1 MHRYTAYILAVLI
14 SLLFVYCGGSGND
27 ADNAAKEK
35 QIASDVARQWT
46 RDKVHEV
53 SADIAEAVTDGI
65 TQGLE
70 PGVTTSVVKVAL
82 EKMASSVIEDQINA
96 SIRWTYSEPEKK
108 ADSQYEVVT
117 TASVTIVVPIPL
129 NDDKIYDASIDIRL
143 NVDIENEEVTERHI
157 DLSSVQFKEKEPTE
171 SGFRKGAP

>member
-1 MHRYTAYILAVLI
+1 MHRYAAFSLVVLMGLLLAH
-14 SLLFVYCGGSGND
+14 CGGSGND
-27 ADNAAKEK
+27 ADNAAREK

-53 SADIAEAVTDGI
+53 SADIAEIVTDEI
-65 TQGLE
+65 TQRME

-82 EKMASSVIEDQINA
+82 EKMAASVIEGQITET
-96 SIRWTYSEPEKK
+96 IRWSYSEPEKK

-129 NDDKIYDASIDIRL
+129 ADDKIYDASIDFRL
-143 NVDIENEEVTERHI
+143 NVDTEIEEVTERYI

-171 SGFRKGAP
+171 